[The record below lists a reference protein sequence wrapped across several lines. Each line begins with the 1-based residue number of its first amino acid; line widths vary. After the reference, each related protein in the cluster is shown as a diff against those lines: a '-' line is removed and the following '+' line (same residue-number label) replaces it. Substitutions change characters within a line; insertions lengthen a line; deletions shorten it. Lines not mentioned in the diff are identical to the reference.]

1 MSRSVYL
8 SSLKF
13 FVIKSTNIEDLREPT
28 LSFSPWAVIVL
39 SSQDSSKNKAD
50 KKKKKKAGRKKE
62 TKPKLFILE
71 FQNQILDANIFEGFL
86 CSSRLVQI
94 AYFCRG
100 KRGFYDMKLRSLQSS
115 GNTHYRLYFNSL
127 LQTEMP
133 K

>member
-1 MSRSVYL
+1 MSQHFHFHHGL
-8 SSLKF
+8 
-13 FVIKSTNIEDLREPT
+13 
-28 LSFSPWAVIVL
+28 VIVL

-50 KKKKKKAGRKKE
+50 KKKKKKKKAGRKKE

-86 CSSRLVQI
+86 CSSRLGQI

-100 KRGFYDMKLRSLQSS
+100 KRGFYDLKLPSQQSS

>member
-1 MSRSVYL
+1 MSQHFHFHHGL
-8 SSLKF
+8 L
-13 FVIKSTNIEDLREPT
+13 
-28 LSFSPWAVIVL
+28 IVL

-50 KKKKKKAGRKKE
+50 KKKKKKAERKKE

-71 FQNQILDANIFEGFL
+71 FQNQILDANIFEGLL

-94 AYFCRG
+94 ACFCRG
-100 KRGFYDMKLRSLQSS
+100 KRGFYDKKFLSLQSS
-115 GNTHYRLYFNSL
+115 GNTLYRLYFNFL